1 MTTAT
6 AMATKI
12 MKVTAGG
19 GGDGGGDGAAAMET
33 AMTATT
39 KLKQQST

>member
-19 GGDGGGDGAAAMET
+19 GGDGAAAMET

-39 KLKQQST
+39 KIKQQST